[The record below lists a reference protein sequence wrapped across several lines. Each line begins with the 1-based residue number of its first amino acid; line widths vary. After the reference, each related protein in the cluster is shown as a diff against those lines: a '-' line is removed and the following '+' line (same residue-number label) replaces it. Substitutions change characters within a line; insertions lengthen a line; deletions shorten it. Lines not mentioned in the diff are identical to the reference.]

1 LVSSFIPAA
10 PGGGGAG
17 PTFPPAGGGAT
28 GCGSA
33 LDRQEAAS
41 DGGPH
46 SAAQALAAEAGV
58 AVVAVATLDDLLAFA
73 GESAELVAQRERLLA
88 YRARYGCAAA

>member
-1 LVSSFIPAA
+1 VDDVITAGTAVREALATIAGA
-10 PGGGGAG
+10 GGA
-17 PTFPPAGGGAT
+17 AVAIAI
-28 GCGSA
+28 A

-41 DGGPH
+41 EGGAH
-46 SAAQALAAEAGV
+46 SAAQALAADTGV

>member
-1 LVSSFIPAA
+1 MA
-10 PGGGGAG
+10 GA
-17 PTFPPAGGGAT
+17 
-28 GCGSA
+28 
-33 LDRQEAAS
+33 RE
-41 DGGPH
+41 GGPH
-46 SAAQALAAEAGV
+46 SASQALAAEAGV